1 MRLRYRSAR
10 LISTI
15 HNVYEGGWLRML
27 AYRITDS
34 LADRTTAVSSAVA
47 ERFVDLGAVSRK
59 KCIVIT
65 NGIDTAEFT
74 PNALRRAAM
83 RAQMGITNQSV
94 WLSVGRITAA
104 KDPENLLRAFESV
117 CRSCEEV
124 ELWIAGESPAQAD
137 VRSSN
142 FPVDLPHS
150 AGDKIR
156 SLGLRTDIPA
166 LLDAADGF
174 VLASAWEGMP
184 LAVGEAMAMEK
195 PIVATDVGGVRE
207 LVGETPRWSPEKCE
221 CLICRYD
228 RDHAAAE
235 GRKSRGRPRRP
246 PADSR

>member
-1 MRLRYRSAR
+1 M
-10 LISTI
+10 
-15 HNVYEGGWLRML
+15 
-27 AYRITDS
+27 
-34 LADRTTAVSSAVA
+34 SSAVA
-47 ERFVDLGAVSRK
+47 ERFVGLGAVSRN

-83 RAQMGITNQSV
+83 RAQMGITTQFV

-104 KDPENLLRAFESV
+104 KDPENLLWAFESV
-117 CRSCEEV
+117 CRSCDEV
-124 ELWIAGESPAQAD
+124 QLWIAGELPAQAD
-137 VRSSN
+137 VRSSKV
-142 FPVDLPHS
+142 PVAMPQS

-156 SLGLRTDIPA
+156 LLGLRIDIPA

-207 LVGETPRWSPEKCE
+207 LVGET
-221 CLICRYD
+221 
-228 RDHAAAE
+228 ATVV
-235 GRKSRGRPRRP
+235 P
-246 PADSR
+246 PK